1 MSLKSSNKVDTNR
14 WQLEVAVDAATFNSA
29 VDHAYKKQ
37 KNRINIPGF
46 RKGKAPRAFI
56 EKFYGSD
63 VFYDD
68 AINEVYPDALEGA
81 VKDAKLDMIQDKV
94 DFDLVSADAN
104 GLVFKATIT
113 VKPEV
118 SIENY
123 KGIKASKKSAEVAD
137 EELDA
142 ELKKIQDRNSR
153 MVTVEDR
160 PAANDDIVDI
170 DFEGFMDGKAF
181 EGGKAE
187 NYTLTLG
194 AGQFIPGFEEQIV
207 GKNSGDEFD
216 VNVTFPEDYQAEDLK
231 GKPAVFKVKLHE
243 IKMKELPELD
253 DDFAKDVS
261 DFDTLDEYKA
271 DMKKHL
277 GEQKA
282 EAVQDDVDNQLIDA
296 LVEALQGE
304 IPQAMY
310 ENKVNDDIRDFSYRL
325 QNQGLD
331 IQSYMKYT
339 GMDAAKLRD
348 AFMPQAERQ
357 VKIRLALEKIAE
369 LEKLAVSDEDIENE
383 YKKMAENYQ
392 MEADKVKAVVNK
404 EDLAKDIA
412 VEKAIEFVRSNAEVT
427 DAAPETTAEDS
438 KEAETTEKKEAKKPA
453 AKKVAAKKTTAK
465 KAATKSAEKA
475 VKEDSAE

>member
-1 MSLKSSNKVDTNR
+1 MNLKSSNKVDTNR
-14 WQLEVAVDAATFNSA
+14 WQLEVAVDAATFNNA

-56 EKFYGSD
+56 EKFYGSE

-81 VKDAKLDMIQDKV
+81 VKEAKLDMIQDKV
-94 DFDLVSADAN
+94 DFDLVSANAD

-123 KGIKASKKSAEVAD
+123 KGIKATKKSAEVTE
-137 EELDA
+137 EELDS
-142 ELKKIQDRNSR
+142 ELKKIQDRNAR
-153 MVTVEDR
+153 VVTVEDR

-170 DFEGFMDGKAF
+170 DFEGFIDDKAF
-181 EGGKAE
+181 DGGKAE

-207 GKNSGDEFD
+207 GKKTGDEFD
-216 VNVTFPEDYQAEDLK
+216 VHVTFPEDYQAEDLK
-231 GKPAVFKVKLHE
+231 GKSAVFKVKLHE

-261 DFDTLDEYKA
+261 DFDTIDEYKA
-271 DMKKHL
+271 DLKKHL
-277 GEQKA
+277 QEHKT
-282 EAVQDDVDNQLIDA
+282 EEVQDDVDNQLIDT
-296 LVEALQGE
+296 LVESLQGE

-310 ENKVNDDIRDFSYRL
+310 NNKANEDIRDFSYRL

-339 GMDAAKLRD
+339 GMDAAKMRD
-348 AFMPQAERQ
+348 AFLPQAERQ

-369 LEKLAVSDEDIENE
+369 IEKLAASEEDIANE

-392 MEADKVKAVVNK
+392 MEIDKIKAVVNQ

-412 VEKAIEFVRSNAEVT
+412 VEKAIELVRDNAVVT
-427 DAAPETTAEDS
+427 EEAPEAADG
-438 KEAETTEKKEAKKPA
+438 EKKETKKVVAKKPA
-453 AKKVAAKKTTAK
+453 AKKTAAKKATAK
-465 KAATKSAEKA
+465 KATAKKAEDKTA
-475 VKEDSAE
+475 DEDSAE

>member
-14 WQLEVAVDAATFNSA
+14 WQLEVAVDTATFNTA

-68 AINEVYPDALEGA
+68 AINEVYPDALDSA
-81 VKDAKLDMIQDKV
+81 VKEAKLDMIQDKV

-104 GLVFKATIT
+104 GLVFKATVT

-118 SIENY
+118 SIDSY
-123 KGIKASKKSAEVAD
+123 KGIKASKKSAEVTE
-137 EELDA
+137 EELNA
-142 ELKKIQDRNSR
+142 ELKKVQDRNSR
-153 MVTVEDR
+153 VVTVENR

-170 DFEGFMDGKAF
+170 DFEGFTDGKAF

-207 GKNSGDEFD
+207 GKNTGDEFD

-231 GKPAVFKVKLHE
+231 GKLAVFKVKLHE

-271 DMKKHL
+271 DTKKHL
-277 GEQKA
+277 EEHKT
-282 EAVQDDVDNQLIDA
+282 EEVQDDVDNQLIDA

-310 ENKVNDDIRDFSYRL
+310 NNKVNDDIRDFSYRL

-339 GMDAAKLRD
+339 GMDAAKMRD

-357 VKIRLALEKIAE
+357 VKIRLALEKIAG
-369 LEKLAVSDEDIENE
+369 LENLTVAEEDIENE

-392 MEADKVKAVVNK
+392 MEIDKIKTVVNK
-404 EDLAKDIA
+404 EDLGKDIA
-412 VEKAIEFVRSNAEVT
+412 VEKAIEFVRNHAEIT
-427 DAAPETTAEDS
+427 DAAPEEAKNDS
-438 KEAETTEKKEAKKPA
+438 AKKETKKVAAKKPA
-453 AKKVAAKKTTAK
+453 AKKTTSKKTTAK
-465 KAATKSAEKA
+465 KSQEKTA
-475 VKEDSAE
+475 GKDSVE